1 MKNNHGQVLI
11 LFVIFIPII
20 IFILGMLIEFSLI
33 SYNKVRLSSVTKS
46 IITSCID
53 ECEKDDII
61 KLYDENKVEYKN
73 IDVTTTGGINIDI
86 DIEVKS
92 FLGKLINKDSYDINF
107 NIKAFKEN
115 GKIVYKK
122 G

>member
-11 LFVIFIPII
+11 VFVICIPII
-20 IFILGMLIEFSLI
+20 IFLLGMLIEFSLI

-61 KLYDENKVEYKN
+61 KLYDENKVEYKE
-73 IDVTTTGGINIDI
+73 IDVNTDSGININIDI
-86 DIEVKS
+86 KVKS
-92 FLGKLINKDSYDINF
+92 FLGKLINKESYDINLKL
-107 NIKAFKEN
+107 NAVKEN
-115 GKIVYKK
+115 DKIVYKK